1 MSDTNK
7 KMEGLRREIV
17 ELFAEHDL
25 TMPEA
30 VATLA
35 ILLAQMTVFEGIP
48 KDNVMS
54 GMSITYD
61 EVHKQQTEGQTC
73 H

>member
-1 MSDTNK
+1 MDNTDK
-7 KMEGLRREIV
+7 KMEGVRREIV
-17 ELFAEHDL
+17 ELFAKHDL
-25 TMPEA
+25 TMSEA

-61 EVHKQQTEGQTC
+61 EVHKQQKERKTC

>member
-1 MSDTNK
+1 MTDSNK
-7 KMEGLRREIV
+7 KMEEVRRQIV

-35 ILLAQMTVFEGIP
+35 ILLAQMTVFEGVS
-48 KDNVMS
+48 KDNLMS